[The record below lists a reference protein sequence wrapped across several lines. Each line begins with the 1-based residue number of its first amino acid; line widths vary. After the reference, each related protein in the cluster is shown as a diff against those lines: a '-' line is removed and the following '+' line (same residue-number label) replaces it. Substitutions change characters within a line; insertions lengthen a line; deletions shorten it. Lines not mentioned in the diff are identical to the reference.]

1 MSGLISLIPL
11 TYFLWYALSLEAWLP
26 NRPNIILIMT
36 DDQDIELGSM
46 QFMPK
51 TVHLLKERGVTF
63 SSGFVSTPI
72 CCPSRSSILTGMY
85 AHNHHVLTNNHNC
98 SGNNW
103 RHNYEKSTFAVYL
116 KNEAS
121 YTTAYFGKY
130 LNEYIGSY
138 IPPGWD
144 YWMGLLRNSR
154 FYNYTVNVN
163 GNKIKH
169 GWDYGKDYFTDL
181 IANDTI
187 AFIRQLRDKDPF
199 KPYMI
204 VISFPAPHGPE
215 DPAPQYSA
223 WFQDVET
230 HRTEAWNYAP
240 NPDKQWLLQHTG
252 RMEPVHV
259 IFTDVLHRRRLQTLQ
274 SVDSNIQRLINEL
287 RDLGDL
293 SNTVF
298 IYTSDHGY
306 HLGQFGLVKG
316 KNMPYEFDIRVPY
329 FIRGPGFPKNISI
342 REPVM
347 NVDIAPTILDIA
359 GIAIPHHMDGRS
371 LVQLIR
377 QYDKPKKKTKKEAG
391 KMEEFKW
398 RDTVL
403 IERGKMAKLT
413 RIRDRLMKQR
423 DRLSKDLRVQKA
435 CTRSEFREPCR
446 KGQQWKCIH
455 NSSGKWKIFK
465 CEVNVDIIKECD
477 CSSAALL
484 KRRFRRSRP
493 KHERISVQRTATIA
507 QLDDEGETVSLDE
520 TLQKFWEE
528 EFLQYIQEDNKFIYL
543 ETFEC
548 QTAAVCD
555 YQCINKVPSILY
567 FAFFLIQKEVMESGE
582 WYQGVLENRNVGDV
596 RIKRSIKMK
605 KARIGSLCVRYNTST
620 NVICKPKVFLNSKLW
635 TIHKAKVDHRIENLK
650 RKLLLYKVMRR
661 TLKRRRPS
669 NDFLSSSDLTGCI
682 CSDTHARLPGSSNHG
697 ELHANCVVPQMNCFV
712 HGADHWRTPPFWPER
727 YGQFCF
733 CQNSNNNTYWC
744 IRTVNST
751 HNFLYCEFITGF
763 ISYYD
768 LNADP
773 YQLHNIIWSI
783 PLGILEQ
790 LSRQLELL
798 RTCQGHAQ
806 CEHYSSSIWHL
817 PVMESDNNSI
827 NQ

>member
-1 MSGLISLIPL
+1 
-11 TYFLWYALSLEAWLP
+11 
-26 NRPNIILIMT
+26 
-36 DDQDIELGSM
+36 
-46 QFMPK
+46 
-51 TVHLLKERGVTF
+51 
-63 SSGFVSTPI
+63 
-72 CCPSRSSILTGMY
+72 
-85 AHNHHVLTNNHNC
+85 
-98 SGNNW
+98 
-103 RHNYEKSTFAVYL
+103 
-116 KNEAS
+116 
-121 YTTAYFGKY
+121 
-130 LNEYIGSY
+130 
-138 IPPGWD
+138 
-144 YWMGLLRNSR
+144 
-154 FYNYTVNVN
+154 
-163 GNKIKH
+163 
-169 GWDYGKDYFTDL
+169 
-181 IANDTI
+181 
-187 AFIRQLRDKDPF
+187 
-199 KPYMI
+199 
-204 VISFPAPHGPE
+204 
-215 DPAPQYSA
+215 
-223 WFQDVET
+223 
-230 HRTEAWNYAP
+230 
-240 NPDKQWLLQHTG
+240 
-252 RMEPVHV
+252 
-259 IFTDVLHRRRLQTLQ
+259 
-274 SVDSNIQRLINEL
+274 
-287 RDLGDL
+287 
-293 SNTVF
+293 
-298 IYTSDHGY
+298 
-306 HLGQFGLVKG
+306 
-316 KNMPYEFDIRVPY
+316 
-329 FIRGPGFPKNISI
+329 
-342 REPVM
+342 
-347 NVDIAPTILDIA
+347 
-359 GIAIPHHMDGRS
+359 
-371 LVQLIR
+371 
-377 QYDKPKKKTKKEAG
+377 
-391 KMEEFKW
+391 MEEFKW

-528 EFLQYIQEDNKFIYL
+528 EFLQYIQE
-543 ETFEC
+543 
-548 QTAAVCD
+548 
-555 YQCINKVPSILY
+555 
-567 FAFFLIQKEVMESGE
+567 KEVMESGE

-620 NVICKPKVFLNSKLW
+620 SVICKPKVFLNSKLW

-682 CSDTHARLPGSSNHG
+682 CSDTHARLPGNGSSHSDVLWWRKSGRNINNNSFAGINPKSSNHG

-712 HGADHWRTPPFWPER
+712 HGANHWRTPPFWPER

-806 CEHYSSSIWHL
+806 CEHYSSSLWHL

>member
-1 MSGLISLIPL
+1 MSGLL
-11 TYFLWYALSLEAWLP
+11 
-26 NRPNIILIMT
+26 NRPNIILVMT

-46 QFMPK
+46 Q
-51 TVHLLKERGVTF
+51 
-63 SSGFVSTPI
+63 VS
-72 CCPSRSSILTGMY
+72 L
-85 AHNHHVLTNNHNC
+85 N
-98 SGNNW
+98 
-103 RHNYEKSTFAVYL
+103 NYEKNTFAVYL

-130 LNEYIGSY
+130 LNEYTGSY

-169 GWDYGKDYFTDL
+169 GWDYEKDYFTDL

-187 AFIRQLRDKDPF
+187 AFIRQLRSKDPF

-287 RDLGDL
+287 RNLGDL

-359 GIAIPHHMDGRS
+359 GVAIPRHMDGRS
-371 LVQLIR
+371 LVQLMR
-377 QYDKPKKKTKKEAG
+377 QYDKPKKKTKKEAE

-423 DRLSKDLRVQKA
+423 GRLSKDLRVQKA

-455 NSSGKWKIFK
+455 DSSGKWEIFK
-465 CEVNVDIIKECD
+465 CEVNVDISKECD
-477 CSSAALL
+477 CSSDPIL
-484 KRRFRRSRP
+484 KRRYRRSRR
-493 KHERISVQRTATIA
+493 KHGRISVQRTATIA
-507 QLDDEGETVSLDE
+507 QLDNEGETVSLDE

-528 EFLQYIQEDNKFIYL
+528 EFLQYIQE
-543 ETFEC
+543 
-548 QTAAVCD
+548 
-555 YQCINKVPSILY
+555 
-567 FAFFLIQKEVMESGE
+567 KEVVESGE
-582 WYQGVLENRNVGDV
+582 WYQ
-596 RIKRSIKMK
+596 
-605 KARIGSLCVRYNTST
+605 ALCVRYNTST
-620 NVICKPKVFLNSKLW
+620 SVICKPKVFLDSKLW
-635 TIHKAKVDHRIENLK
+635 TIHKAKVDDRIENLK

-669 NDFLSSSDLTGCI
+669 SDFLSPSDLSGCI
-682 CSDTHARLPGSSNHG
+682 CSDTHARLPGDGSSHSDVLWWRKSGKNIHNNSFAGINSKSSNHG
-697 ELHANCVVPQMNCFV
+697 ELHANCAVPQMNCFV

-744 IRTVNST
+744 IRTLNST
-751 HNFLYCEFITGF
+751 HNFLYCEFITEF

-806 CEHYSSSIWHL
+806 CEHYSSSLWHL

-827 NQ
+827 N